1 MTDIF
6 DYINWRGDLT
16 FEQDP
21 LNCVDSLIFSQMAYF
36 PFDGLWTEEEN
47 GEITLAEVQRRLWER
62 MKAGETPHFHMSKD
76 KQLFPAMA
84 QSRRFGSLKLRD
96 FVNSIDLKQEKQFA
110 AVTVLLPEGAF
121 LAYRGTDN
129 TLVGWNED
137 LNMSFTTPVPAQMEA
152 VAYFEQA
159 AVKLDGPLWM
169 GGHSKGGNLALYA
182 AMFCDD
188 NLRGWIEGVY
198 CNDSPGYD
206 GSVVTKE
213 HYQLLEGRLHSF
225 VPQSSIVGMMFDH
238 VEDYVVVH
246 SRQIGPL
253 QHDLY
258 SWDVM
263 GPDFVRLSGV
273 RNSSI
278 IWDRTLKEWLSRVEP
293 TQKEAFVDAI
303 FNILGSTNANSFQ
316 ELGHDIIKNSGII
329 LKYVKHLEPETKK
342 MVLETMSLLLA
353 SAQDQ
358 MPEFKLKIPDFLP
371 KIPWKHHTS

>member
-1 MTDIF
+1 MADIF

-16 FEQDP
+16 FRQAP

-36 PFDGLWTEEEN
+36 PFDNLWKEDEN
-47 GEITLAEVQRRLWER
+47 GEITLAEAQRRLWSR
-62 MKAGETPHFHMSKD
+62 MEQGENPHFHMAKD

-84 QSRRFGSLKLRD
+84 QSRRFGTLKLRD
-96 FVNSIDLKQEKQFA
+96 FVNLIDLEQEKQFA

-137 LNMSFTTPVPAQMEA
+137 LNMSFTTPVPAQIDA
-152 VAYFEQA
+152 VAYFEREA
-159 AVKLDGPLWM
+159 ARLEGPLWM

-182 AMFCDD
+182 AMFCEDS
-188 NLRGWIEGVY
+188 LRNRIAGVY

-206 GSVVTKE
+206 GTIVTKD
-213 HYQLLEGRLHSF
+213 HYHLLEGRLHSF
-225 VPQSSIVGMMFDH
+225 VPQSSVVGMMFDH

-273 RNSSI
+273 KNSSI
-278 IWDRTLKEWLSRVEP
+278 IWDKTLKEWLARVEP
-293 TQKEAFVDAI
+293 AQREAFVDAI
-303 FNILGSTNANSFQ
+303 FAILGSTNANSFK
-316 ELGHDIIKNSGII
+316 EMRHDILKNSGII
-329 LKYVKHLEPETKK
+329 LKTVKNLDSETKK
-342 MVLETMSLLLA
+342 MVLDTMSLLLH

-358 MPEFKLKIPDFLP
+358 MPDFLP
-371 KIPWKHHTS
+371 KVSWKRN